1 VLDGVLGGSSGSLQ
15 SQAVSVTGG
24 IAQQASTASAELAT
38 GKAVQTSLQAK
49 LTAGSGVSMDSELAS
64 LVQLQSAYAA
74 NAKVVAATQTLWT
87 TLMDSVK

>member
-1 VLDGVLGGSSGSLQ
+1 
-15 SQAVSVTGG
+15 
-24 IAQQASTASAELAT
+24 
-38 GKAVQTSLQAK
+38 
-49 LTAGSGVSMDSELAS
+49 VSMDSELAS